1 MIELDLLAVVTLIL
15 ALGVGSRLLGDRL
28 RVPSVL
34 FLIVAGVII
43 GPELLGIVSRETFGA
58 GLTPLVGVSVGI
70 ILFEGGYHL
79 QMDKLRESPDAL
91 GRLVTVG
98 AAVTWLGT
106 ALATVVLL
114 DASWGIGLVVGA
126 LLIATGP
133 TVIGPILQVVTVRDH
148 VGAVLEG
155 EGIIN
160 DVTAAILVVVVFEVL
175 VADDGPVWMLVPEFA
190 WRLGVGLAIGGA
202 VAGGV
207 WALTRLDSAPGDAP
221 LHARLLV
228 LAGIVVAY
236 GGAELAAEETGV
248 AAAATAGFLLGNVDF
263 PHREEVIDFLDDLSV
278 VVLSFIFVALA
289 ALISFDDIREVGLA
303 GLAVVAVVALV
314 LRPLIIYVATT
325 DERFTRNERLFLS
338 VVGPR
343 GIIPASVATLLAF
356 ELQED
361 LGQPGEAQIL
371 AGTVFLTIFLTVV
384 FQAGLARQ
392 IADFLNVSP
401 MRTLVI
407 GGGRIGLALAARL
420 EQDGENVLIVDND
433 TDAVREARTRGLS
446 ALEGNGTDSAV
457 LREAGVEDA
466 KAVVAT
472 TDSDDVNLLVS
483 QLARTTFD
491 VSTVAARVNQPDN
504 VESFEQVGVHAV
516 DISTATATSLENVL
530 ERPSLS
536 AWMNEL
542 GRTGDV
548 QEITVTAETLVGKTI
563 ADLNDEIPDGC
574 IVGLLTHADGSR
586 EVPTGS
592 HRLREGDRVTFIG
605 ESEAVERAV
614 KRFHPHD

>member
-1 MIELDLLAVVTLIL
+1 MLELDLLAVVTLIL
-15 ALGVGSRLLGDRL
+15 ALGVGSRLVGDRL
-28 RVPSVL
+28 QVPSVL
-34 FLIVAGVII
+34 FLIVAGVLI
-43 GPELLGIVSRETFGA
+43 GPEVLGVVSQETFGA
-58 GLTPLVGVSVGI
+58 GLTPMVGVSVGI

-91 GRLVTVG
+91 ARLVTVG

-114 DASWGIGLVVGA
+114 DTSWGVGLLVGA

-133 TVIGPILQVVTVRDH
+133 TVVAPILQVVTVRDH
-148 VGAVLEG
+148 VEAVLEG

-160 DVTAAILVVVVFEVL
+160 DVTAAILVIVVFEVL
-175 VADDGPVWMLVPEFA
+175 VAGDDPVWMLVPEFA
-190 WRLGVGLAIGGA
+190 GRLVLGLGVGVLVAGA
-202 VAGGV
+202 V
-207 WALTRLDSAPGDAP
+207 WQLTRLDSAPGDAP

-228 LAGIVVAY
+228 LAGILVAY
-236 GGAELAAEETGV
+236 GGAESIASETGV
-248 AAAATAGFLLGNVDF
+248 AAAAAAGFALGNVDF

-289 ALISFDDIREVGLA
+289 ALIDFGDIRAVGLA
-303 GLAVVAVVALV
+303 GLAIVAVVALV
-314 LRPLIIYVATT
+314 LRPLVVYVSTT

-338 VVGPR
+338 AVGPR
-343 GIIPASVATLLAF
+343 GIIPASVATLIAF
-356 ELQED
+356 ELQE
-361 LGQPGEAQIL
+361 LGQPGEAQLL

-384 FQAGLARQ
+384 FEAGLARQ
-392 IADFLNVSP
+392 IADYLEVSP
-401 MRTLVI
+401 MRMIVI
-407 GGGRIGLALAARL
+407 GGGRIGLALATRL
-420 EQDGENVLIVDND
+420 EQDGENVLVVDND
-433 TDAVREARTRGLS
+433 TDAIRKARTRGLS
-446 ALEGNGTDSAV
+446 AVEGDGTERAV
-457 LREAGVEDA
+457 LERAGVEEA
-466 KAVVAT
+466 KAVIAT

-491 VSTVAARVNQPDN
+491 VPTVAARVNQPDN
-504 VESFEQVGVHAV
+504 VEAFEQLGVQAV

-548 QEITVTAETLVGKTI
+548 REITVTAETLVGKSI

-574 IVGLLTHADGSR
+574 LVGLLTHANGDR

-592 HRLREGDRVTFIG
+592 HQLREGDRVTFIG
-605 ESEAVERAV
+605 ESDAVDRAV